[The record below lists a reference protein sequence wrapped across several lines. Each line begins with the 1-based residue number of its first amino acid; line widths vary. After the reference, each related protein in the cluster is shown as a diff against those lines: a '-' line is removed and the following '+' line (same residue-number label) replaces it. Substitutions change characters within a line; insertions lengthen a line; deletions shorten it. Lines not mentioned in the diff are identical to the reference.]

1 MNEERRIRGP
11 VSGWLNKEKEMKSC
25 EAGNGGSRKV
35 QEGKKKQLKADRK
48 KHREESAKLI
58 VAKALHGQRYPMPLS

>member
-25 EAGNGGSRKV
+25 EAGSGGSRKV
-35 QEGKKKQLKADRK
+35 KEGKKKQLKADRK
-48 KHREESAKLI
+48 KHREESAKLKERI
-58 VAKALHGQRYPMPLS
+58 QWRNAEKK